1 MIKNNKKI
9 YVNGGIV
16 IDTPFFRYNDAKCLC
31 STPPPKAVN
40 RSNVTVR

>member
-16 IDTPFFRYNDAKCLC
+16 IDTLFFRYNDAKCLC
-31 STPPPKAVN
+31 SPPPKAVN